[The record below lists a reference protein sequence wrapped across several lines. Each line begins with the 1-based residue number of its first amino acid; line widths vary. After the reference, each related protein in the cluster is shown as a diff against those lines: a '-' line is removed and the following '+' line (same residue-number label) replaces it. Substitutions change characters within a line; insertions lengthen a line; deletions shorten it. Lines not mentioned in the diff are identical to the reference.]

1 MLRTAEHSQHL
12 WAGSADA
19 NTHEIGVAAFVIK
32 HQEERLM
39 PERSGTDLHPTNAR
53 KAVFDRNGK
62 MAGLLGLDEHLG
74 GQLCKLI

>member
-1 MLRTAEHSQHL
+1 MLRTAEHPQHL
-12 WAGSADA
+12 GAGSADA
-19 NTHEIGVAAFVIK
+19 NTHEICVAAFVIK

-39 PERSGTDLHPTNAR
+39 PERSSTDLHPTDAR
-53 KAVFDRNGK
+53 KAVLDRNGK